1 MYKTLFFFSLLILS
15 SLKVQ
20 GQCVIDAGPNRNIC
34 PEEARNN
41 PQLFGKVISGDVVQV
56 KWETEYYIPVL
67 DQSYYASSFLT
78 DTTILAPTI
87 KSPSD
92 KTGKF
97 YLTGITSTGETC
109 RDSVEINFSNWM
121 VILLQKLT
129 GKQPKDTVRLWP
141 AASSVWGPMQYAWS
155 PNYMISDTTVR
166 NPLVWND
173 TTVFYDLLIT
183 DALGC
188 TVDDGYFSV
197 FVQATST
204 NEWSESDLKIYPN
217 PVNNQLNIES
227 SKAIDR
233 IQVFDAAGGLLG
245 AHSQTNGINF
255 SPYPTGNLILK
266 VIYQDEAIEV
276 RRVVKVDQ

>member
-1 MYKTLFFFSLLILS
+1 MYKILFLFSILILP
-15 SLKVQ
+15 SLKAQ

-34 PEEARNN
+34 PGELGDSL
-41 PQLFGKVISGDVVQV
+41 QLFGEVISGDVVQV
-56 KWETEYYIPVL
+56 KWDTKYYIPFL
-67 DQSYYASSFLT
+67 DQSYYVSSFLT
-78 DTTILAPTI
+78 DTAILAPTI
-87 KSPSD
+87 KSASD

-109 RDSVEINFSNWM
+109 TDSIVLNYSQWM

-129 GKQPKDTVRLWP
+129 GKQPQDTVRLWP
-141 AASSVWGPMQYAWS
+141 ASSSVWEPMQYAWS

-245 AHSQTNGINF
+245 THSKTSVINF
-255 SPYPTGNLILK
+255 SPYPTGNLTLK
-266 VIYQDEAIEV
+266 VIYQDGAIEV
-276 RRVVKVDQ
+276 RRVMKIH